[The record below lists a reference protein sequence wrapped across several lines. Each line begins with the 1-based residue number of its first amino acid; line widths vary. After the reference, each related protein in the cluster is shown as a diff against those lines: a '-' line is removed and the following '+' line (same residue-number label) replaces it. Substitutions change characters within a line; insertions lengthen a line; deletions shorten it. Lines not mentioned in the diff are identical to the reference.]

1 MYGKTQSFYSVNQF
15 STIYLKSVLA
25 QPLMLDYNPLHCLPS
40 SEELPDSD
48 DTPVDNELQDL
59 IPGLLK
65 AILALLWSERWDW
78 FFGVDMGVYYDPDKP
93 ALVPDG
99 FLSLG
104 VKRFI
109 DEDLRLSYVLWEEK
123 KQPILVLEVVSQT
136 HQGEY
141 STKKELYA
149 KKLGILYYVVY
160 NPSRRKNPPLEVYRL
175 VNGEYQL
182 QPGNP
187 VWLPEINLGI
197 GRDRGIYQG
206 IAREWLYWYDEQ
218 GQRLLTPE
226 ERIIEAEERASY
238 QEQRRMEAEQ
248 RARMLAEKLTA
259 LGIDPETLI

>member
-1 MYGKTQSFYSVNQF
+1 
-15 STIYLKSVLA
+15 
-25 QPLMLDYNPLHCLPS
+25 MLDYNPLHCLPS

-65 AILALLWSERWDW
+65 AMLALLWSERWDW

-93 ALVPDG
+93 AIVPDG

-109 DEDLRLSYVLWEEK
+109 DEDLRLSYVLWEENK
-123 KQPILVLEVVSQT
+123 LPILVLEVVSQT
-136 HQGEY
+136 HRGEY

-149 KKLGILYYVVY
+149 KELGILYYVVY

-175 VNGEYQL
+175 VNGEYEL

-238 QEQRRMEAEQ
+238 EEQRRVEAEQ
-248 RARMLAEKLTA
+248 RAQMLAEKLTA